1 MTASMRY
8 WITPGWKDKMEKM
21 VLETERLFLREMN
34 MDDVEAL

>member
-1 MTASMRY
+1 MTASMHY
-8 WITPGWKDKMEKM
+8 GIMPAWEDKMEKM